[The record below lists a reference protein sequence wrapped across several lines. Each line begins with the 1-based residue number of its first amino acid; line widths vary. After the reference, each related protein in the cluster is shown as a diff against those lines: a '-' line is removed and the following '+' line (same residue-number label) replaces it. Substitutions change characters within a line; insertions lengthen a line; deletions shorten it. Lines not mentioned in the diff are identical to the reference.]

1 MRMRNV
7 GNVVQVGLMCG
18 MLFACR
24 AGDDVEVRGHVTSNG
39 GPVSQGLRVRA
50 SILEVDGQAKV
61 IAETDVDEQG
71 AYSLELEQPYVR
83 VILEAVNNSGGTWG
97 SALLDSTEPAPGQ
110 DVRTAPPMT
119 PETAL
124 EADVY
129 AQMVRDG
136 AAPGTVD
143 TVDLRLRLTAS
154 RAKAVRRSGDIPG
167 ALRTL
172 GVAVRAAQQA
182 RLRSYAK
189 PDFEYV
195 TRAELFGAPREAVAA
210 LDLALDSGTP
220 SPEKAYADFFVARD
234 AALSTHS
241 ALEHQKAERDAG
253 MVFRAIAKAACIG
266 DDCQFD
272 PSLAEIH
279 ATGAAVHFVLQQA
292 GASAL
297 QPTADAAASELLSK
311 LLESPANANHAWT
324 QYRASI
330 VDAEDSVLYR
340 LLEDSGVDRPT
351 LWQLVQGA
359 SRSGTTLGLVMLE
372 LILKDVSSSSP
383 EAIAQSV
390 DRAFTNYTAEVT
402 RAAGPNLQ
410 AAGASAQP
418 ALTLM
423 LITQEAAR
431 P

>member
-1 MRMRNV
+1 
-7 GNVVQVGLMCG
+7 

-24 AGDDVEVRGHVTSNG
+24 AGEEVEIRGRVTLSG
-39 GPVSQGLRVRA
+39 GPLGQELRVRA

-61 IAETDVDEQG
+61 LAETDVDEQG
-71 AYSLELEQPYVR
+71 TYRLKLDQPYVR
-83 VILEAVNNSGGTWG
+83 VILDAVNNSGGTRA
-97 SALLDSTEPAPGQ
+97 SALLDSTEAAPGQ

-119 PETAL
+119 LETAL
-124 EADVY
+124 EAEVY
-129 AQMVRDG
+129 TQMVRDG
-136 AAPGTVD
+136 VEPGNVD

-154 RAKAVRRSGDIPG
+154 RAQAVQKSGDIPG

-182 RLRSYAK
+182 RLRAYAK
-189 PDFEYV
+189 PGFEYV
-195 TRAELFGAPREAVAA
+195 HKAELLSAPRQAA
-210 LDLALDSGTP
+210 ATLDLALDSGTS
-220 SPEKAYADFFVARD
+220 SPAKAYADFFVVWD
-234 AALSTHS
+234 AALSMHS

-253 MVFRAIAKAACIG
+253 MVFRAIAKEACIG

-279 ATGAAVHFVLQQA
+279 ATGAAVHLVLQQA
-292 GASAL
+292 GASGL
-297 QPTADAAASELLSK
+297 QPAADAAASELLSN
-311 LLESPANANHAWT
+311 LLESPVNPTEAWT
-324 QYRASI
+324 RYRASI

-340 LLEDSGVDRPT
+340 LLEDTDIERPT
-351 LWQLVQGA
+351 LWQLVQASKLNGA
-359 SRSGTTLGLVMLE
+359 MLGLVMLE

-390 DRAFTNYTAEVT
+390 DRAFANHTAELT
-402 RAAGPNLQ
+402 RAASPHLE
-410 AAGASAQP
+410 AAGDRAQP